1 MVADEE
7 NLTSYNCYSVPKYA
21 RLGLGFK
28 DLLILS
34 RINILFLQ
42 LGMVRGC
49 ESSLKLDSHQ
59 GIIGVFLLHCINP
72 LLIGGLK

>member
-1 MVADEE
+1 VCSFVGTCCGVISCRMVADEE

-34 RINILFLQ
+34 ENRHFVSS
-42 LGMVRGC
+42 VRDG
-49 ESSLKLDSHQ
+49 
-59 GIIGVFLLHCINP
+59 
-72 LLIGGLK
+72 

>member
-7 NLTSYNCYSVPKYA
+7 NLTSYNCYSVPKYV

-34 RINILFLQ
+34 ENQHFVSS
-42 LGMVRGC
+42 VRDG
-49 ESSLKLDSHQ
+49 
-59 GIIGVFLLHCINP
+59 
-72 LLIGGLK
+72 